1 MQLTDTDSR
10 SRQGSLWWVE
20 QRQTTA
26 SIPPVHS
33 VFFAL
38 YPDPYAAQRLD
49 RLAWYLRHEHGLSG
63 RPLAGRR
70 PHVSLCSISD
80 YARLTSEAAAAIA
93 EAMATITMPPFLVA
107 FNEAKSF
114 NGGANQP
121 VVLVGDD
128 GVAGLMMFQAELLAA
143 LDKSGGAS
151 GDGTTRTS
159 HYSTITV
166 GSSMNPSR
174 RSAGLCAS
182 LFLYA
187 ACTVRA
193 GIFRSRG
200 GGCAAELI
208 ERAWLSG
215 EKVYY

>member
-1 MQLTDTDSR
+1 M
-10 SRQGSLWWVE
+10 E

-38 YPDPYAAQRLD
+38 YPDPYATQRLD
-49 RLAWYLRHEHGLSG
+49 RLAWYLRHKHGLSG

-70 PHVSLCSISD
+70 LHVSLCNISD

-143 LDKSGGAS
+143 LDKTGIW
-151 GDGTTRTS
+151 RRKRRP
-159 HYSTITV
+159 Y
-166 GSSMNPSR
+166 NPHVTLLYDDR
-174 RSAGLCAS
+174 RILDEPVEAISWVVREFVLVCS
-182 LFLYA
+182 LHGQGRHIPLA
-187 ACTVRA
+187 RW
-193 GIFRSRG
+193 RLRG
-200 GGCAAELI
+200 
-208 ERAWLSG
+208 
-215 EKVYY
+215 